1 MKDELLKDTKE
12 RMSKTVESV
21 AKELGAVRTGKA
33 SIHLLDTVRVEAY
46 GTTMPLNQVA
56 TISAPEARL
65 IVVQAFDKS
74 TVGEI
79 VKSIQRADLGLNPSV
94 DGQMIRLPVPALNE
108 ERRKE
113 LVKHCK
119 HLAEDGRVA
128 ARNIRRDANDQLKK
142 AEKDKEISEDHAAD
156 GRDEIQTMTNAHIEQ
171 IDDLLEQKEADV
183 MEV

>member
-1 MKDELLKDTKE
+1 MKDDILKDAKD
-12 RMSKTVESV
+12 RMGKTIETV

-33 SIHLLDTVRVEAY
+33 SAHLLDTVKVESY
-46 GTTMPLNQVA
+46 GTTMPLNQLA

-65 IVVQAFDKS
+65 LVVQAFDKS

-79 VKSIQRADLGLNPSV
+79 VKGIQRADLGLNPSV
-94 DGQMIRLPVPALNE
+94 DGQMIRITVPPLNE

-119 HLAEDGRVA
+119 QLAEDGRVA
-128 ARNIRRDANDQLKK
+128 VRNSRRDANDHLKK
-142 AEKDKEISEDHAAD
+142 AEKDKQISEDLASN
-156 GRDEIQTMTNAHIEQ
+156 GRDEIQEITNGHIEH
-171 IDDLLEQKEADV
+171 IDDLLEKKEADV